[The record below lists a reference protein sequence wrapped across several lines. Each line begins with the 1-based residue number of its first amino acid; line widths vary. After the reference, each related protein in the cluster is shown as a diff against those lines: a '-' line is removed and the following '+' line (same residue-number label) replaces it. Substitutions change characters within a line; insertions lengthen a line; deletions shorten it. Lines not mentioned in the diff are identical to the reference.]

1 MMNKE
6 KTTVIII
13 IHLSILPEETFP
25 LCSFRLPSS
34 ALLQQG
40 PKQKKVTSSE

>member
-1 MMNKE
+1 MTLDSCRKYPNVNKMVMCMMNKE

-25 LCSFRLPSS
+25 L
-34 ALLQQG
+34 
-40 PKQKKVTSSE
+40 